1 MPTNVRGRSGEST
14 LVPRPD
20 DGSVDSADLG
30 DADVL
35 EPRPLVVGER
45 TTIVIIGER
54 TLFRDCLAKCLTA
67 KNGNCVTATFSSVAE
82 WQKAA
87 ALHSTLSVIVLCCRT
102 SATTDIRRELSLLSR
117 TNIGVPIVLISEAE
131 DMEHVLVALDHGAR
145 GYLPSS
151 VTLEVAVEAL
161 HLVRAGGTFVP
172 ASCVHPSRT
181 VATDLDLALRNDG
194 AFTARESQVLTALR
208 QGKAN
213 KRIAHDLNMKENTV
227 KVHVR
232 NIMKK
237 LKATNRT
244 QVAFLT
250 EGMFRRAQE
259 G

>member
-1 MPTNVRGRSGEST
+1 MPTNVRGRPGEST
-14 LVPRPD
+14 LVPRPE
-20 DGSVDSADLG
+20 DGSVDSTDLG
-30 DADVL
+30 DADAF
-35 EPRPLVVGER
+35 EPRPLVAGER

-54 TLFRDCLAKCLTA
+54 ALFRDCLAKCLTA

-161 HLVRAGGTFVP
+161 HLVRAGGTYVP
-172 ASCVHPSRT
+172 ASCVPCRT
-181 VATDLDLALRNDG
+181 A
-194 AFTARESQVLTALR
+194 S
-208 QGKAN
+208 
-213 KRIAHDLNMKENTV
+213 
-227 KVHVR
+227 
-232 NIMKK
+232 
-237 LKATNRT
+237 
-244 QVAFLT
+244 
-250 EGMFRRAQE
+250 
-259 G
+259 